1 MEAAAGV
8 EFKCCCSAHIVP
20 HSAFRGLILKSLV
33 KKRSFFACVLYGDLK
48 VLSKMHKIQ
57 AIYKMPKKFIYPHLS
72 NFSCSQLFIPIRF
85 LDLFKLSF

>member
-1 MEAAAGV
+1 MMEAAAGV

-20 HSAFRGLILKSLV
+20 HSAFRGLTLKSLV

-72 NFSCSQLFIPIRF
+72 NFSCSQLFIHLF
-85 LDLFKLSF
+85 LLDF